1 MNLKHHYWFFKKAI
15 PKKTCDEIIKYGLT
29 KNKNVAVTGGTVLEK
44 LKGAKKKKAILNL
57 KTKRDSNVVWIEEKW
72 LYDLIQPYVHI
83 ANENAGWNFEWDRS
97 EAVQFTIYKKNQY
110 YGWHC
115 DSWTDPYKNIH
126 KNFDGKIRKLSVSV
140 SLNDSSKY
148 NGGELEFDLKNKDPG
163 INTVTEC
170 KEIKEGG
177 TVVVF
182 PSFLWHRVKPI
193 TKGTRYSLVMWN
205 LGKLFK

>member
-115 DSWTDPYKNIH
+115 DSWTDPYKNTH

-148 NGGELEFDLKNKDPG
+148 TGGELEFDLKNKDPG

-170 KEIKEGG
+170 REIKEGG

>member
-29 KNKNVAVTGGTVLEK
+29 KKKNLAVTGGTVLEK

-83 ANENAGWNFEWDRS
+83 ANENANWNFEWDRS

>member
-83 ANENAGWNFEWDRS
+83 ANKNAGWNFEWDRS

-115 DSWTDPYKNIH
+115 DSWTDPYKNVH

-148 NGGELEFDLKNKDPG
+148 TGGELEFDLKNRDPG
-163 INTVTEC
+163 INTITEC

-177 TVVVF
+177 SVVVF

>member
-83 ANENAGWNFEWDRS
+83 ANRNAGWNFEWDRS

>member
-1 MNLKHHYWFFKKAI
+1 MNLKHHYWFFQKAI

-29 KNKNVAVTGGTVLEK
+29 KKKNLAVTGGTVLEK

-83 ANENAGWNFEWDRS
+83 ANKNAGWNFEWDRS

-115 DSWTDPYKNIH
+115 DSWTDPYKNTH

-148 NGGELEFDLKNKDPG
+148 TGGELEFDLKNKDPG

-170 KEIKEGG
+170 REIKEGG

>member
-115 DSWTDPYKNIH
+115 DSWTDPYKNVH

-140 SLNDSSKY
+140 SLSDSSKY
-148 NGGELEFDLKNKDPG
+148 TGGELEFDLRNKDPG
-163 INTVTEC
+163 INTITEC

-177 TVVVF
+177 SVVVF

>member
-1 MNLKHHYWFFKKAI
+1 MNLKHHYWFFQKAI

-29 KNKNVAVTGGTVLEK
+29 KKKNLAVTGGTVLEK

-115 DSWTDPYKNIH
+115 DSWTDPYKNVH

-148 NGGELEFDLKNKDPG
+148 TGGELEFDLKNKDPG

-170 KEIKEGG
+170 REIKEGG

>member
-1 MNLKHHYWFFKKAI
+1 MNLKHHYWFFTQAL

-29 KNKNVAVTGGTVLEK
+29 KNKQLAITGGADITK
-44 LKGAKKKKAILNL
+44 LKGAKKKKAILDL

-83 ANENAGWNFEWDRS
+83 ANQNAGWNFEWDRS

-115 DSWTDPYKNIH
+115 DSWTDVYKNTNEH
-126 KNFDGKIRKLSVSV
+126 FDGKIRKLSVSI
-140 SLNDSSKY
+140 SLNDSSEFS
-148 NGGELEFDLKNKDPG
+148 GGGLEFDLRNRDPG
-163 INTVTEC
+163 INTITEC
-170 KEIKEGG
+170 TEIKERG

-193 TKGTRYSLVMWN
+193 IKGTRYSLVMWS
-205 LGKLFK
+205 LGKPFK

>member
-29 KNKNVAVTGGTVLEK
+29 KKKNLAVTGGTVLEK

-83 ANENAGWNFEWDRS
+83 ANKNAGWNFEWDRS

-115 DSWTDPYKNIH
+115 DSWTDPYKNTH

-148 NGGELEFDLKNKDPG
+148 TGGELEFDLKNRDPG
-163 INTVTEC
+163 INTITEC

-177 TVVVF
+177 SVVVF

>member
-15 PKKTCDEIIKYGLT
+15 PKKTCDDIIKYGLT
-29 KNKNVAVTGGTVLEK
+29 KNKKIGFTGGTVLEK
-44 LKGAKKKKAILNL
+44 LKGVKKKKAILNL

>member
-83 ANENAGWNFEWDRS
+83 ANKNAGWNFEWDRS

-115 DSWTDPYKNIH
+115 DSWTDPYKNTH

-148 NGGELEFDLKNKDPG
+148 TGGELEFDLKNKDPG

-170 KEIKEGG
+170 REIKEGG

>member
-115 DSWTDPYKNIH
+115 DSWTDPYKNVH

-148 NGGELEFDLKNKDPG
+148 TGGELEFDLKNRDPG
-163 INTVTEC
+163 INTITEC

-177 TVVVF
+177 SVVVF

>member
-115 DSWTDPYKNIH
+115 DSWTDPYKNVH

-148 NGGELEFDLKNKDPG
+148 TGGELEFDLRNKDPG
-163 INTVTEC
+163 INTITEC

-177 TVVVF
+177 SVVVF

>member
-72 LYDLIQPYVHI
+72 LYDLIQPYFHI

-115 DSWTDPYKNIH
+115 DSWRDPYKNTH

>member
-1 MNLKHHYWFFKKAI
+1 MNLKHHYWFFQKAI

-29 KNKNVAVTGGTVLEK
+29 KKKNLAVTGGTVLEK

-83 ANENAGWNFEWDRS
+83 ANKNAGWNFEWDRS

-115 DSWTDPYKNIH
+115 DSWTDPYKNVH

-148 NGGELEFDLKNKDPG
+148 TGGELEFDLKNRDPG
-163 INTVTEC
+163 INTITEC

-177 TVVVF
+177 SVVVF

>member
-83 ANENAGWNFEWDRS
+83 ANRNAGWNFEWDRS

-115 DSWTDPYKNIH
+115 DSWTDPYKNVH

-140 SLNDSSKY
+140 SLSDSSKY
-148 NGGELEFDLKNKDPG
+148 TGGELEFDLRNKDPG
-163 INTVTEC
+163 INTITEC

-177 TVVVF
+177 SVVVF